1 VTSGKPG
8 ADDHLPA
15 IDEAEIS
22 ELLDAGLSRTEAGEE
37 EIFELRGI
45 EVAVV
50 VECLEDDQVALGD
63 CAEEMSGF
71 LGRWCGLSYAWEV
84 WKK

>member
-15 IDEAEIS
+15 IDQAEIS
-22 ELLDAGLSRTEAGEE
+22 ELLDASLSRTEAGEE
-37 EIFELRGI
+37 EIFELRRI

-50 VECLEDDQVALGD
+50 VEYLEDDQVAFGD
-63 CAEEMSGF
+63 CGEEMSGF
-71 LGRWCGLSYAWEV
+71 FG
-84 WKK
+84 